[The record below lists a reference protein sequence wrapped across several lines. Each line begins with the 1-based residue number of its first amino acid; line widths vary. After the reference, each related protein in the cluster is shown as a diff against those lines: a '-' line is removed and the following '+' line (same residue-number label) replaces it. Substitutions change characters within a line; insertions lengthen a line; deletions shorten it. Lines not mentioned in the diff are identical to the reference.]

1 MSAVEPLRIL
11 PGEGVEALDQTL
23 LPHEERRLR
32 LRTVAAVAEAIRALR
47 VRGAPLLGVTGACGM
62 AIAGEERGAGR
73 EALARAAAELKATR
87 PTAADLGAMIDEA
100 LAAAEAAGDDGDA
113 RRRALWAFAAEAL
126 ARQRERDA
134 ALARHGRDLPGVEG
148 AVLTHC
154 NTGALATG
162 GEGTALAIVAAAWR
176 AGRVDRCYA
185 TETRPLLQGAR
196 LTMWELKALGVPA
209 TLLPDAA
216 AASLIA
222 SGRVGAVVTGADRIA
237 ANGDAANKVGTY
249 ALALAAAR
257 HGAPFYVAAPR
268 STFDAAAATGADI
281 PIEFRDAA
289 EVGGFGDRR
298 WSPDGGDAWNPAF
311 DVTPAA
317 LIAAIV
323 TERGALRPPYGPAIA
338 ALTGAAR

>member
-1 MSAVEPLRIL
+1 MSAIKPLRIL

-73 EALARAAAELKATR
+73 EALARAAA
-87 PTAADLGAMIDEA
+87 
-100 LAAAEAAGDDGDA
+100 
-113 RRRALWAFAAEAL
+113 
-126 ARQRERDA
+126 
-134 ALARHGRDLPGVEG
+134 
-148 AVLTHC
+148 
-154 NTGALATG
+154 
-162 GEGTALAIVAAAWR
+162 WR
-176 AGRVDRCYA
+176 AGRIDRCYA

-298 WSPDGGDAWNPAF
+298 WSPAGGDAWNPAF
-311 DVTPAA
+311 DVTPAD